1 MARPS
6 DPPPDGAR
14 RSEAPDEL
22 EPTGLERWIAPY
34 FRDSTLWPVLA
45 VAAAV
50 GVTGLAGVLLLAAV
64 DRNPF
69 AAAAGLALA
78 WMSVDASLRERR
90 ARHRLGLAGRSLLA
104 LWALGIAAALAAWR
118 GGLF

>member
-1 MARPS
+1 MQPS

-14 RSEAPDEL
+14 RSGAPDEP
-22 EPTGLERWIAPY
+22 EPSGLERWIAPY
-34 FRDSTLWPVLA
+34 FHDSTLWPVLA
-45 VAAAV
+45 VTGAV
-50 GVTGLAGVLLLAAV
+50 GVTGLAGLLLLAAV

-69 AAAAGLALA
+69 AAAAALTLA

-90 ARHRLGLAGRSLLA
+90 ARHRLGLAGRSILA
-104 LWALGIAAALAAWR
+104 LWALGIAAALAAWL